1 MRPLQMAFPMGNEPE
16 PGPVLYLA
24 CPLTS
29 VDEVTRQ
36 LVDSYCTH
44 ICTTVTETTRDSER
58 PWEVAV
64 HAPVFWSNPARGDD
78 RTPGQ
83 IYQLNSQRVRDCAGL
98 IVLSIHGGSTGIGQE
113 LAWAFALRL
122 PVLFLHQVNELA
134 SRQIV
139 GTPGDLTVAEFDD
152 ANDLIEAVRHFL
164 RSQRAVIEDRERRA
178 AGEAVKFASFRALL
192 VEAWDSRDDARQE
205 QVQAESRVH
214 RRRIAEL
221 LESDYAL
228 GMASLS
234 ELTAF
239 AGALD
244 VPFDALAQPA
254 RFPDLGERE
263 LIALAQVCDE
273 YEWTGSKALE
283 LEQAARMELARGGI
297 RRLTLLSPED
307 WLRFDRN
314 RTGHA

>member
-1 MRPLQMAFPMGNEPE
+1 MRPLQMAFPLGDEPQ
-16 PGPVLYLA
+16 PGPVVYLA

-29 VDEVTRQ
+29 VDEATRQ

-44 ICTTVTETTRDSER
+44 ICATVTETTRDSER
-58 PWEVAV
+58 PWQVAV
-64 HAPVFWSNPARGDD
+64 HAPVFWSNPARGDV
-78 RTPGQ
+78 RTPAEV
-83 IYQLNSQRVRDCAGL
+83 YQLNSDRVRHCAGM

-113 LAWAFALRL
+113 LTWALALRL
-122 PVLFLHQVNELA
+122 PVLYLHQKNEAA

-152 ANDLIEAVRHFL
+152 ANDLINAVRQFL
-164 RSQRAVIEDRERRA
+164 RSQRRVIEDRDRRA
-178 AGEAVKFASFRALL
+178 AGEAVKFAGLRAQL

-221 LESDYAL
+221 LESEYAL
-228 GMASLS
+228 AMASLS

-244 VPFDALAQPA
+244 VPLDALAQSA
-254 RFPDLGERE
+254 QFPDLGERE
-263 LIALAQVCDE
+263 LAALAQVCDE
-273 YEWTGSKALE
+273 YEWSGSKALE
-283 LEQAARMELARGGI
+283 LEQAARTELARGGV

-307 WLRFDRN
+307 WVRFDRN